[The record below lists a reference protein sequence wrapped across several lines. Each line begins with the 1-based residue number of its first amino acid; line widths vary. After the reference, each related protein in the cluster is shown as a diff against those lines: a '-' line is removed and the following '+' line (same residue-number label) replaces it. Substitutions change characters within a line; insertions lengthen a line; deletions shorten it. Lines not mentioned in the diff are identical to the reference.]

1 MKLPFSADEFLSV
14 FERYNKDVWPIQIVF
29 YILAALTVTM
39 LFTEYANRH
48 RIINSILAF
57 FWIWMGIVYHI
68 LYFSS
73 VNPAAI
79 LFGSLF
85 IIQGLVFTFFGIYR
99 KSLEFKF
106 ELNTRSII
114 GVLFLIYGLLI
125 YPLLSRSFG
134 RAFPE
139 NPTFGLP
146 CPTTIYTFGILLLSK
161 DRVAW
166 YIIAIPFLWS
176 LIGFSAATNLH
187 IKEDFFLVVAGIAST
202 FILLFQK
209 PKPAITGQVL

>member
-14 FERYNKDVWPIQIVF
+14 FERYNTDVWPIQIVF
-29 YILAALTVTM
+29 YILAALTVTL

-48 RIINSILAF
+48 QIINSILAF

-85 IIQGLVFTFFGIYR
+85 IIQGLVFAYFGIYR
-99 KSLEFKF
+99 KVLKFKF

-114 GVLFLIYGLLI
+114 GILFLIYGLII

-134 RAFPE
+134 RDFPE

-146 CPTTIYTFGILLLSK
+146 CPTTIYSFGILLFSK
-161 DRVAW
+161 HRIAW

-176 LIGFSAATNLH
+176 LIGFSAATHLH
-187 IKEDFFLVVAGIAST
+187 IKEDFFLVVAGVVST
-202 FILLFQK
+202 FILLFQRR
-209 PKPAITGQVL
+209 KPAITGQAL